1 MDLNPEMTNV
11 EKELMD
17 KIMPMQGK
25 HIFTK
30 NYGDGEIEMFTRKN
44 DLSGIYVYFH
54 SNLDGT
60 VKLDGNEFLEEIEE
74 VREMTE

>member
-1 MDLNPEMTNV
+1 MDINPKVTNV

-17 KIMPMQGK
+17 QVLPLQGK

-30 NYGDGEIEMFTRKN
+30 NLGDGEIEMVTRKN

-54 SNLDGT
+54 SNLEGT
-60 VKLDGNEFLEEIEE
+60 LKLDGNEFLEEVEE
-74 VREMTE
+74 VKEL

>member
-1 MDLNPEMTNV
+1 MDMNPEVTDV

-17 KIMPMQGK
+17 QVLPLKGK

-30 NYGDGEIEMFTRKN
+30 NFGDGEIEIVTRKN
-44 DLSGIYVYFH
+44 DLSGIYVYFA

-60 VKLDGNEFLEEIEE
+60 VKLDGQEFLDEIEE
-74 VREMTE
+74 VKEIE